1 VDQLIESGHIWRDSH
16 PGDRR
21 KVILR
26 IAEPG
31 LDPARSFF
39 TPLGMHTREAMRD
52 LPGRDSRFLTG
63 SRRAAPEQVTQG
75 PVQIGLA
82 KPVPGLTELLG
93 NDTLAG
99 TGQFAGALL
108 AEQ

>member
-1 VDQLIESGHIWRDSH
+1 VDRLIESGHIWRDSH

-26 IAEPG
+26 FAEPG

-52 LPGRDSRFLTG
+52 LPDAD
-63 SRRAAPEQVTQG
+63 RAAAHRVFAALVAAMQRFRG
-75 PVQIGLA
+75 
-82 KPVPGLTELLG
+82 ELG
-93 NDTLAG
+93 AG
-99 TGQFAGALL
+99 RP
-108 AEQ
+108 